1 MQLVYKRFWIVGA
14 GAIGSVLAAVLS
26 LKQAKGVCLVG
37 ESPHAGEIRDKGL
50 TFETDGEPGQTTLPV
65 SVLSPRDLTMLS
77 AEDLV
82 LLTQKVPMLEDTIR
96 WLKPICHK
104 DTGIVALQN
113 GMGFEEGLTAAL
125 GRSVDRGLAFFG
137 ANCAQPGKVKY
148 FPGFLRLR
156 KSAVTKTL
164 ADVLSGSPL
173 TCEISE
179 DFNKVQWL
187 KLAINCV
194 ANPLAGILRIAN
206 NRIVD
211 SRLDPV
217 KEAILAEVREVA
229 RAEGAK
235 IKMTAA
241 DINRIL
247 QQDNIPS
254 MLADLERGWK
264 TEVDFINGAV
274 VSYAAKHEIAVPVNS
289 LLVAMVKFLEGKTV
303 SE

>member
-1 MQLVYKRFWIVGA
+1 MQIVYKRFWIVGA
-14 GAIGSVLAAVLS
+14 GAIGSVLAAALYR
-26 LKQAKGVCLVG
+26 KQAEKVCLVG
-37 ESPHAGEIRDKGL
+37 ESPHAAEIRDNGL
-50 TFETDGEPGQTTLPV
+50 TFEIDGEPGQTNMPV
-65 SVLSPRDLTMLS
+65 TVLSPRELTMLS

-82 LLTQKVPMLEDTIR
+82 LLTQKVPMLEDTMR
-96 WLKPICHK
+96 WLKPICHQ

-113 GMGFEEGLTAAL
+113 GMGFEDGLAAAL

-148 FPGFLRLR
+148 FPGFLRMR
-156 KSAVTKTL
+156 DSVVTRTL
-164 ADVLSGSPL
+164 AEVLAGSPL
-173 TCEISE
+173 TCKISE
-179 DFNKVQWL
+179 DFNKIKWL

-194 ANPLAGILRIAN
+194 ANPLAGILSIAN

-211 SRLDPV
+211 TRLDPV

-229 RAEGAK
+229 YAEGAK
-235 IKMTAA
+235 INMTAA

-254 MLADLERGWK
+254 MLADLERGWE

-274 VSYAAKHEIAVPVNS
+274 VRYAAKHEIAVPVNS
-289 LLVAMVKFLEGKTV
+289 LLVSMIKFLEGKSV